1 MNTLEQHRSDV
12 QDQIKTC
19 NGESPKI
26 VYLQW
31 MHPADEDCSDPVK
44 GSHYREVCLTNLR
57 NRAGRHRS
65 ISSNAPI
72 EKIFDDS
79 AKKAQAVTKDELEE
93 YGAEIF
99 DVDVTLDRY
108 GMVNEIL
115 RVLGRDKD
123 FTEEQ
128 IRDAM
133 QKVADIEKDMKPV
146 ANGPKPRMFQ
156 LQLSEESTKNLRDA
170 VGYETWDYMSKNGI
184 RSNDRFHVTLL
195 YNARPNN
202 PDDATAELERK
213 LYPLAD
219 EAFSLEV
226 SSVVCSGARVCAVP
240 VEFHER
246 IPCRNEHPH
255 ITLGVGQ
262 GASPRESND
271 MLSGT
276 DAEKHPP
283 SQIHKWTL
291 QERLELDGIV
301 RVIN

>member
-1 MNTLEQHRSDV
+1 MHLTSLISATVIYLATLSHGLTRGGSLRKRKRSSSSSSSDLQPEGAMEVDAGKASDRRQTVVISRGLQGSGKSTAMRTAAMLLGGDWLNQDEFKTSGGNWKADRARFFDSISNSTECGKPYVFVDRMNTLEQHRSDV

-44 GSHYREVCLTNLR
+44 GSHYREVCLRNLR

-99 DVDVTLDRY
+99 DIDVTLDRY

-156 LQLSEESTKNLRDA
+156 LQLSEESTKNFE
-170 VGYETWDYMSKNGI
+170 G
-184 RSNDRFHVTLL
+184 
-195 YNARPNN
+195 
-202 PDDATAELERK
+202 
-213 LYPLAD
+213 
-219 EAFSLEV
+219 
-226 SSVVCSGARVCAVP
+226 CC
-240 VEFHER
+240 R
-246 IPCRNEHPH
+246 I
-255 ITLGVGQ
+255 
-262 GASPRESND
+262 
-271 MLSGT
+271 
-276 DAEKHPP
+276 
-283 SQIHKWTL
+283 
-291 QERLELDGIV
+291 
-301 RVIN
+301 